1 MLFLSLLIQPPSAD
15 LLDIEALIDAHAG
28 TVKRCAY
35 LCLRDES
42 MAEDICQ
49 EVFLRLWQR
58 PPRVQ
63 DGKGMRAWLL
73 RVTINAC
80 RDNLRTPW
88 HRRVRPAQDYELGA
102 LVSSSQ
108 PEGEALAHER
118 DEALYNAVM
127 ELPLKYRE
135 VIILHYYFDYTQQET
150 AHLLSI
156 GDSTL
161 RSRLARARSMLR
173 TMLGEEVE
181 T

>member
-1 MLFLSLLIQPPSAD
+1 M
-15 LLDIEALIDAHAG
+15 
-28 TVKRCAY
+28 
-35 LCLRDES
+35 
-42 MAEDICQ
+42 
-49 EVFLRLWQR
+49 
-58 PPRVQ
+58 
-63 DGKGMRAWLL
+63 
-73 RVTINAC
+73 
-80 RDNLRTPW
+80 
-88 HRRVRPAQDYELGA
+88 
-102 LVSSSQ
+102 SSSQ
-108 PEGEALAHER
+108 PEGDALAHER